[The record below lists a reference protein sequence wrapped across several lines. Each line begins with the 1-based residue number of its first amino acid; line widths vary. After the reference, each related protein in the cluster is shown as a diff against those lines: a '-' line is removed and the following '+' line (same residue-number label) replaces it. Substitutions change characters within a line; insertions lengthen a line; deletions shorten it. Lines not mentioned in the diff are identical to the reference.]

1 MEDAAHFET
10 RDRIPRRPAR
20 VMNDEP
26 TDLSAALHPA
36 QHTADLIRWILT
48 EGRAQPTISRFVNT
62 VCWRLIDAGAPL
74 WRASIFA
81 STLHPQLSGFG
92 WRWWRHNRVTEEI
105 RIQRGVERTPDFLL
119 SPLRGTIERGET
131 FHRPLDGTSP
141 DMPLLDEIY
150 REGGT
155 DYLAMPLNRIGRRF
169 PAVSFVTDHPDGFE
183 PQHVRLLEEIRPAL
197 AAVIESAAIRRTAR
211 TLFSIYHGRQVGE
224 RIFDGQILRGSLEP
238 LRAVV
243 MATDLRGFT
252 SISDRLPGEV
262 VIQALDDYFEHVA
275 RAIHDAGGH
284 ILKFVGD
291 GVLAIFDAAPGKDAD
306 AAVSALDAARELVT
320 RLETYNG
327 HHADT
332 NDPVLRT
339 GVGLHLGTVMYGN
352 VGSHD
357 RLDFTA
363 IGPAVNLAFRLEGMT
378 KELLRPV
385 VASKAFAEAAGD
397 AMRSLGRY
405 PIRGLAETE
414 ELFGLREHDRETP

>member
-1 MEDAAHFET
+1 MNDQPAALPEAAA
-10 RDRIPRRPAR
+10 DPAR
-20 VMNDEP
+20 R
-26 TDLSAALHPA
+26 S
-36 QHTADLIRWILT
+36 ADLIRWILT
-48 EGRAQPTISRFVNT
+48 EGHASPTISRLVNG
-62 VCWRLIDAGAPL
+62 VCWRLVDAGVPL

-92 WRWWRHNRVTEEI
+92 WRWWRHNRVIEEV
-105 RIQRGVERTPDFLL
+105 RIPRGVERTPDFLL
-119 SPLRGTIERGET
+119 SPVRGTIERGET
-131 FHRPLDGTSP
+131 LHRPLTGTSP
-141 DMPLLDEIY
+141 DYPLLDEIY

-155 DYLAMPLNRIGRRF
+155 DYLAMPLNRLGRRY
-169 PAVSFVTDHPDGFE
+169 PAVSFVTDHPEGFE

-197 AAVIESAAIRRTAR
+197 AAIIESAGIRRTAR

-224 RIFDGQILRGSLEP
+224 RIFDGQILRGSLDP

-252 SISDRLPGEV
+252 GISDRLPGEAV
-262 VIQALDDYFEHVA
+262 VQALDDYFEHVA
-275 RAIHDAGGH
+275 RSVHDAGGH

-291 GVLAIFDAAPGKDAD
+291 GVLAIFDADEDKDSD
-306 AAVSALDAARELVT
+306 AALAGINAARDLVS
-320 RLETYNG
+320 RLETYNA
-327 HHADT
+327 HRADT

-339 GVGLHLGTVMYGN
+339 GIGLHLGTVMYGN

-385 VASKAFAEAAGD
+385 IASRAFGEAAGD
-397 AMRSLGRY
+397 AMRSLGLY
-405 PIRGLAETE
+405 PIRGLTEAE
-414 ELFGLREHDRETP
+414 ELFGLREHDRESTP